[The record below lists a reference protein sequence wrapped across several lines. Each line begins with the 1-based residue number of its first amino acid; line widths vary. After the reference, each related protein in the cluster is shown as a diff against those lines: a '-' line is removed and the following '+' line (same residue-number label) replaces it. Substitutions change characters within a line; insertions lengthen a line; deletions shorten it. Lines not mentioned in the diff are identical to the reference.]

1 MGIRQWPRGG
11 LHVKGRKKK
20 AKLCLA
26 KNGNV
31 GKTTF
36 LQKKL
41 WELQG
46 TVPAGNN
53 LLQSVEKYIL
63 QLETKVTILRCLSNL
78 YGV

>member
-1 MGIRQWPRGG
+1 MGIKQWPRGG

-26 KNGNV
+26 NA
-31 GKTTF
+31 GKTSS

-46 TVPAGNN
+46 TIPAGNN

>member
-1 MGIRQWPRGG
+1 MGIKQWPRRG

-26 KNGNV
+26 RNGNG
-31 GKTTF
+31 GKTSS

-41 WELQG
+41 WELEG